1 MTSGPLRGPGEGKL
15 AGVGPY
21 RIATVAEVT
30 GVPEAT
36 LRAWERRYGIP
47 TPERTASGYR
57 LYGAAEVEQV
67 REMRRLCEEDG
78 LAAAEAARVVQ
89 ARAVA
94 ITGGPSPANHLEAG
108 IDPFQAVT
116 EAVLDAVARFDDEAL
131 EQQLGRLFLMGSAGQ
146 IFERAIAPALVEIG
160 ERWHAGELTVAQ
172 EHFASHKIET
182 LMRHLLRL
190 SPGTQA
196 EHCAVFASFADD
208 EHELG
213 LLGFALRVS
222 EWGTRPIFLGAR
234 TPPSAVG
241 NAVESLSP
249 KLVGLSVS
257 VAPPRP
263 RARELVEGYAAACGD
278 VPWIVGGAA
287 APRIEELV
295 TKSGG
300 LIAPQDT
307 AGLRAIVQPILDG
320 RRRR

>member
-1 MTSGPLRGPGEGKL
+1 MSSGPLRPPIEGKL

-30 GVPEAT
+30 GVPETT

-78 LAAAEAARVVQ
+78 LAAAEAARVVR

-94 ITGGPSPANHLEAG
+94 VAGGASPANVVAG
-108 IDPFQAVT
+108 SDPFDAVV
-116 EAVLDAVARFDDEAL
+116 EGILDAVARFDDDAFE
-131 EQQLGRLFLMGSAGQ
+131 EHLGRLLFMGSAGHV
-146 IFERAIAPALVEIG
+146 FDRAIAPALVEIG

-172 EHFASHKIET
+172 EHFASHKLGT
-182 LMRHLLRL
+182 LMRQLLRL
-190 SPGTQA
+190 SPGTQSDQ
-196 EHCAVFASFADD
+196 CAVFASFADD

-234 TPPSAVG
+234 TPPSAVRS
-241 NAVESLSP
+241 AVELVSP
-249 KLVGLSVS
+249 KLVALSAS
-257 VAPPRP
+257 VVPPRP
-263 RARELVEGYAAACGD
+263 RARELVEDYAAACGD

-295 TKSGG
+295 TKNGG
-300 LIAPQDT
+300 LVAPADT
-307 AGLRAIVQPILDG
+307 AGLRTIVQPILEG

>member
-1 MTSGPLRGPGEGKL
+1 MTSRPAGAGKL
-15 AGVGPY
+15 GGVGPY

-47 TPERTASGYR
+47 TPERAASGYR

-78 LAAAEAARVVQ
+78 LAAAEAARVVR

-94 ITGGPSPANHLEAG
+94 VAGGPDAANLVAPG
-108 IDPFQAVT
+108 VDPF
-116 EAVLDAVARFDDEAL
+116 EAVIDAIVDAVGRFDDEAF
-131 EQQLGRLFLMGSAGQ
+131 EEQLGRLLFMGSAGQ

-160 ERWHAGELTVAQ
+160 DRWHAGELTVAQ
-172 EHFASHKIET
+172 EHFASQKLGT

-190 SPGTQA
+190 SPGMQA
-196 EHCAVFASFADD
+196 EQCAVFASFADD

-234 TPPSAVG
+234 TPPSAVRS
-241 NAVESLSP
+241 AVESVAP
-249 KLVGLSVS
+249 KLVALSVS
-257 VAPPRP
+257 ILPPRP
-263 RARELVEGYAAACGD
+263 RARELVEDYAVACGD

-287 APRIEELV
+287 ASRIEELV
-295 TKSGG
+295 TKNGG
-300 LIAPQDT
+300 LVAAEDT
-307 AGLRAIVQPILDG
+307 ASLRALVQPILDG
-320 RRRR
+320 RKRR